1 MQIWLG
7 FITGVLLLGLSG
19 LFWWSC
25 QRRIA
30 ARYLYPLWLSVPLH
44 QLLSLLLVLA
54 LGITPAQGAVPFL
67 LLLTVTLTGVALLML
82 PLMVFIRYT
91 ALCNPLQD
99 KI

>member
-7 FITGVLLLGLSG
+7 FITGVLLLWISG
-19 LFWWSC
+19 MFWLYC

-44 QLLSLLLVLA
+44 QLLSLLIVLA
-54 LGITPAQGAVPFL
+54 LGITPEQGAVPFL
-67 LLLTVTLTGVALLML
+67 LLLACTLAGVALLLL

-91 ALCNPLQD
+91 ALCRPLQD